1 MKDQVKTGNIDKAM
15 LEFFGLKRRLKK
27 KKETFVASIQAF
39 CALFISYLVH
49 RDKSVL
55 EPRCLSSNRVFLFL
69 QREVTRSIA
78 ILPLAGMLVRDMFL
92 PPSPHP
98 TPCSA
103 FRQVVLSVRRYP
115 LNSKMKRGTMRIKS
129 LAQEQRKRLKN
140 IQSFKTHEL
149 SSQAIK
155 SLVLPSRRL
164 SGLETLSKPR
174 RRRQRGRSKTKN
186 IMSRTIAMECRVR
199 ETEAYGRERIMSVAV
214 NHAVS
219 SN

>member
-1 MKDQVKTGNIDKAM
+1 MQIASK
-15 LEFFGLKRRLKK
+15 GLKAGHFKIIDGKLPQWTNRLDQ
-27 KKETFVASIQAF
+27 S
-39 CALFISYLVH
+39 SYE
-49 RDKSVL
+49 R
-55 EPRCLSSNRVFLFL
+55 
-69 QREVTRSIA
+69 
-78 ILPLAGMLVRDMFL
+78 
-92 PPSPHP
+92 PSKNFPHP

-149 SSQAIK
+149 SSSAIK
-155 SLVLPSRRL
+155 SLVLPSRRR